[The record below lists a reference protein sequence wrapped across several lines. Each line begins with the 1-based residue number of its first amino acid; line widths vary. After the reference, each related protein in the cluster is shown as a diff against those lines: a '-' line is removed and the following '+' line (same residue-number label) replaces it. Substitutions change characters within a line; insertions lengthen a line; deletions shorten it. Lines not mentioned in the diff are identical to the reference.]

1 MQRFFKTLRK
11 LKALRSYIILLF
23 CLLGS
28 SSAWALTFTG
38 TVTDSITGETLP
50 FISIRIAGTMYGDE
64 TDIDGNF
71 SLNADDTDKLEFT
84 FLGYKTK
91 TYALNKYVNKH
102 MNVKLVP
109 TDYMLKEVQVTS
121 KNSYSK
127 KNNPAVE
134 LAKRILAQKNDNRIE
149 NANYYQRDTYEKLLL
164 GITDIKE
171 GKATKN
177 LGLSDIVSQSDTSIV
192 SGKKVLMVSLKEKTM
207 TQYYR
212 KSPNTKKQIVTGR
225 QEKGIDDQLFAEGWL
240 TTYMDEMFKDIDIYN
255 SNINIAFKPF
265 VGPLSPIATDFYK
278 FFIKDTISIDG
289 EKYINLGF
297 TPFNSSFFGFMG
309 YITVDD
315 STLAIKHV
323 NIDIPK
329 NTNINYLDGF
339 HLEQNFELNDDGIM
353 ELQDDQLTAEF
364 YLVKGTKGFYAQRSR
379 SFKDYEFNLPN
390 DSILKSFAG
399 TEKVLKDAKKQDST
413 HWQAYRTD
421 SVQLA
426 QSQVSTTLDKLQNNG
441 FVKGVLFIAELLIK
455 GYLRT
460 GDPSYFD
467 IGPIY
472 TMFSGSTIEGFRLR
486 VGGETTANL
495 SPNFFA
501 KGYMAYGFHDHKMK
515 YGLDFEY
522 SFNQKSYH
530 AREYP
535 VNSIALNYTD
545 DIRTLGENPVGSPTD
560 NWAYSI
566 KRMAIYNMMYYKQ
579 LKMQYTYEDMSG
591 FSVNPW
597 IKSETQLPTDSIRF
611 TEVGTGN
618 QFDHLVN
625 NEVGVTLRYAPK
637 EKFVQGRIYR
647 FNLKNPHPVFELT
660 HRASFK
666 DILGTN
672 YGYQTTELKYS
683 QRYFISAFGRID
695 LTVKAGKIWTGGVA
709 YPYLFSPN
717 ANTSF
722 TVMAESFS
730 QVNPLE
736 FVCDQYATIDLGI
749 STNGLLFNLIPG
761 VKKLQLREVFGF
773 KAYWGYLS
781 DKNNP
786 AFDNTLL
793 QFPGGTGTFD
803 PNRLY
808 EPYMEF
814 SVGIDNI
821 LKVLRVDYVRRINY
835 LDRPNVAANGVRVS
849 LSFTF

>member
-1 MQRFFKTLRK
+1 MGCQT
-11 LKALRSYIILLF
+11 
-23 CLLGS
+23 
-28 SSAWALTFTG
+28 AWALTFTG

-50 FISIRIAGTMYGDE
+50 FISIRIANTMYGDE

-71 SLNADDTDKLEFT
+71 SLNAEETDRLEFT

-91 TYALNKYVNKH
+91 VYSLNRYVNRH

-109 TDYMLKEVQVTS
+109 TDYMLEEVQITT

-127 KNNPAVE
+127 KNNPAVD
-134 LAKRILAQKNDNRIE
+134 LAKRILAEKNDNRIE

-164 GITDIKE
+164 GITDIKS
-171 GKATKN
+171 GKTTN
-177 LGLSDIVSQSDTSIV
+177 SLGLSEIVENGDTSII
-192 SGKKVLMVSLKEKTM
+192 SGKNVLMVSLKEKTM
-207 TQYYR
+207 QQYYR
-212 KSPNTKKQIVTGR
+212 KSPQTKKQIVTGR

-278 FFIKDTISIDG
+278 FFIKDTLQIDG

-309 YITVDD
+309 HITVND
-315 STLAIKHV
+315 STLAIKRV

-339 HLEQNFELNDDGIM
+339 HLEQTFEKNDEGIM
-353 ELQDDQLTAEF
+353 ELQNDVLTAEF
-364 YLVKGTKGFYAQRSR
+364 YLVKGTKGFYAQRTR
-379 SFKDYEFNLPN
+379 DFKNYQFNVPN
-390 DSILKSFAG
+390 DSIMKSFAG
-399 TEKVLKDAKKQDST
+399 TEMVLKNAKSQDST

-421 SVQLA
+421 SIQVA
-426 QSQVSTTLDKLQNNG
+426 QTRVNSVLDKLQNNAV
-441 FVKGVLFIAELLIK
+441 VKGILFVAELLIK

-460 GDPSYFD
+460 GDPSQFD
-467 IGPIY
+467 VGPIY

-486 VGGETTANL
+486 LGGETTANL

-501 KGYMAYGFHDHKMK
+501 KGYMAYGFHDQKIK

-535 VNSIALNYTD
+535 VNSITFNYTN
-545 DIRTLGENPVGSPTD
+545 DIKTLGEEPVGSPSD

-566 KRMAIYNMMYYKQ
+566 KRMPIYNMMYYKQ
-579 LKMQYTYEDMSG
+579 LKLQYMYEDMSG

-597 IKSETQLPTDSIRF
+597 IKTEYQIPTDSIRF
-611 TEVGTGN
+611 QPMASTNTLN
-618 QFDHLVN
+618 HLIN
-625 NEVGVTLRYAPK
+625 NEIGVKLRYAPQ

-660 HRASFK
+660 HRASFE

-672 YGYQTTELKYS
+672 YGYQITELKYS

-695 LTVKAGKIWTGGVA
+695 LTLKAGKIWTGGVP

-736 FVCDQYATIDLGI
+736 FVCDQYASIDLGI
-749 STNGLLFNLIPG
+749 ATNGLLFNLIPG

-773 KAYWGYLS
+773 KCYWGYLS

-786 AFDNTLL
+786 AYNSNLL
-793 QFPGGTGTFD
+793 QFPTGTGTFNRD
-803 PNRLY
+803 RLY

-821 LKVLRVDYVRRINY
+821 LRVLRVDYVRRINY
-835 LDRPNVAANGVRVS
+835 LDRPGVAANGVRVS

>member
-1 MQRFFKTLRK
+1 M
-11 LKALRSYIILLF
+11 KALKVHIVLLF
-23 CLLGS
+23 CLFCCL
-28 SSAWALTFTG
+28 SASALTFTG
-38 TVTDSITGETLP
+38 TVTDSITGEPLP
-50 FISIRIAGTMYGDE
+50 FISIRIANTLYGDE
-64 TDIDGNF
+64 TDLDGNF
-71 SLNADDTDKLEFT
+71 TISANETDRLEFT

-91 TYALNKYVNKH
+91 TLALNKYIDRPMH
-102 MNVKLVP
+102 VKLVS
-109 TDYMLKEVQVTS
+109 TDYMLQEVEVTS

-127 KNNPAVE
+127 KNNPAVD
-134 LAKRILAQKNDNRIE
+134 LAKRILAQKNNNRIE
-149 NANYYQRDTYEKLLL
+149 NANYYQRDTYEKLML
-164 GITDIKE
+164 GITDIKS
-171 GKATKN
+171 GKTTAN
-177 LGLSDIVSQSDTSIV
+177 LGLNEIIENADTSII
-192 SGKKVLMVSLKEKTM
+192 SGKNVLMLSLKEKTM
-207 TQYYR
+207 QQYYR
-212 KSPNTKKQIVTGR
+212 KSPETKKQIVTGR
-225 QEKGIDDQLFAEGWL
+225 LEKGIDDQLFAEGWL
-240 TTYMDEMFKDIDIYN
+240 TTFMDEMFKDIDIYD

-278 FFIKDTISIDG
+278 FFIKDTLSIDG
-289 EKYINLGF
+289 QKYINLGF

-323 NIDIPK
+323 NMDIPK

-339 HLEQNFELNDDGIM
+339 HLEQNFEQNDAGIM
-353 ELQDDQLTAEF
+353 ELKNDQLTAEF
-364 YLVKGTKGFYAQRSR
+364 YIVKDTKGFYAQRSR
-379 SFKDYEFNLPN
+379 DFKDYQFNLPN
-390 DSILKSFAG
+390 DSILRSFAG
-399 TEKVLKDAKKQDST
+399 TEMVLKDAKKQDST

-426 QSQVSTTLDKLQNNG
+426 QNKVNTTLEKLQNNPV
-441 FVKGVLFIAELLIK
+441 VKGILFIAELLIK

-460 GDPSYFD
+460 GDPSQFD

-486 VGGETTANL
+486 LGGETTAHL

-501 KGYMAYGFHDHKMK
+501 KGYMAYGFRDHKMK
-515 YGLDFEY
+515 YSLDFEY

-535 VNSIALNYTD
+535 VNSLALNYTN
-545 DIRTLGENPVGSPTD
+545 DIRTLGEDPVGSPAD

-566 KRMAIYNMMYYKQ
+566 KRMPIYNMMYYKQ
-579 LKMQYTYEDMSG
+579 LKLQYMYEDMSG

-597 IKSETQLPTDSIRF
+597 IKTEYQIPTDSIRF
-611 TEVGTGN
+611 EPVSG
-618 QFDHLVN
+618 QKPLDHLLN
-625 NEVGVTLRYAPK
+625 NEVGIKLRYAPK

-647 FNLKNPHPVFELT
+647 FNLKNPHPVFELS

-666 DILGTN
+666 DILGTS
-672 YGYQTTELKYS
+672 YGYQITEFKYS

-695 LTVKAGKIWTGGVA
+695 LTVKGGKIWTGGVP

-730 QVNPLE
+730 QANPLE
-736 FVCDQYATIDLGI
+736 FVCDQYASIDLGI
-749 STNGLLFNLIPG
+749 ATNGLLFNLIPG

-773 KAYWGYLS
+773 KCYWGHLS

-786 AFDNTLL
+786 AFDNSLL
-793 QFPGGTGTFD
+793 KFPTGTGTFD

-835 LDRPNVAANGVRVS
+835 LDRPNVSANGVRVS

>member
-1 MQRFFKTLRK
+1 
-11 LKALRSYIILLF
+11 
-23 CLLGS
+23 
-28 SSAWALTFTG
+28 
-38 TVTDSITGETLP
+38 
-50 FISIRIAGTMYGDE
+50 MYGDE
-64 TDIDGNF
+64 TDLDGNF
-71 SLNADDTDKLEFT
+71 SINAEETDRLEFT

-91 TYALNKYVNKH
+91 TYSLNKYVNRH

-109 TDYMLKEVQVTS
+109 TDYMLQEVQVTT
-121 KNSYSK
+121 KNNYSK

-134 LAKRILAQKNDNRIE
+134 LAKRILAEKNENRIE
-149 NANYYQRDTYEKLLL
+149 RADYYQRSTYEKLLL
-164 GITDIKE
+164 GITDIKS
-171 GKATKN
+171 GKTTDN
-177 LGLSDIVSQSDTSIV
+177 LGLGEIMANADTSII
-192 SGKKVLMVSLKEKTM
+192 SGKNVLMVSLKEKTM
-207 TQYYR
+207 QQYYR
-212 KSPNTKKQIVTGR
+212 KSPETKKQIVTGR
-225 QEKGIDDQLFAEGWL
+225 KEKGIDDQLFAEGWL

-278 FFIKDTISIDG
+278 FFIKDTIQIDG

-309 YITVDD
+309 YITVND
-315 STLAIKHV
+315 STLAVKHV
-323 NIDIPK
+323 NMDIPA

-339 HLEQNFELNDDGIM
+339 HLEQWFEKSDEGMM
-353 ELQDDQLTAEF
+353 ELKNDQLTAEF

-379 SFKDYEFNLPN
+379 DFKDYEFNVPN
-390 DSILKSFAG
+390 DSILRSFAG
-399 TEKVLKDAKKQDST
+399 IERELKDAKSQDST

-421 SVQLA
+421 NVDVTQDR
-426 QSQVSTTLDKLQNNG
+426 VTTALDKLQSNPI
-441 FVKGVLFIAELLIK
+441 VKGILFIAELLIK

-460 GDPSYFD
+460 GDPSMFD

-501 KGYMAYGFHDHKMK
+501 KGYMAFGFRDLKMK

-522 SFNQKSYH
+522 SFYDKSYH

-535 VNSIALNYTD
+535 VNSLAVNLTS
-545 DIRTLGENPVGSPTD
+545 DIKTLGEEPVGSPSD

-579 LKMQYTYEDMSG
+579 LKLQYMYEDMSG

-597 IKSETQLPTDSIRF
+597 IKTEYQIPTDSIRF
-611 TEVGTGN
+611 QPVSSPKPL
-618 QFDHLVN
+618 DHLLN
-625 NEVGVTLRYAPK
+625 NEVGIKLRYAPK

-666 DILGTN
+666 DVLNTT
-672 YGYQTTELKYS
+672 YGYQATEFKYS

-695 LTVKAGKIWTGGVA
+695 LTVKGGKLWTGGVP
-709 YPYLFSPN
+709 YPYLFTPN

-736 FVCDQYATIDLGI
+736 FVCDQYASIDIGI

-786 AFDNTLL
+786 AYDSSLL
-793 QFPGGTGTFD
+793 VFPTGTGTFD

-821 LKVLRVDYVRRINY
+821 LKILRVDYVRRINY
-835 LDRPNVAANGVRVS
+835 LDRPGVSANGVRVS

>member
-1 MQRFFKTLRK
+1 M
-11 LKALRSYIILLF
+11 
-23 CLLGS
+23 
-28 SSAWALTFTG
+28 WALTFTG
-38 TVTDSITGETLP
+38 SVTDSITGEPLP

-71 SLNADDTDKLEFT
+71 SLNAEDTDKLEFT

-91 TYALNKYVNKH
+91 TYALNKYVNRH

-109 TDYMLKEVQVTS
+109 TDYMLQEVQVTS

-164 GITDIKE
+164 GITDVKS
-171 GKATKN
+171 GKLTEN
-177 LGLSDIVSQSDTSIV
+177 LGLSEVVNQSDTSIV
-192 SGKKVLMVSLKEKTM
+192 SGKNILMVSLKEKTM

-212 KSPNTKKQIVTGR
+212 KSPATKKQIVTGR

-278 FFIKDTISIDG
+278 FFIKDTVSIDG

-309 YITVDD
+309 FITVDD

-339 HLEQNFELNDDGIM
+339 HLEQNFDINDQGIM

-364 YLVKGTKGFYAQRSR
+364 YLVKGTKGFYAQRTRTFS
-379 SFKDYEFNLPN
+379 DYEFNVPN
-390 DSILKSFAG
+390 DSILRSFAG
-399 TEKVLKDAKKQDST
+399 TEMVLKDAKSQDST

-421 SVQLA
+421 SIQLA
-426 QSQVSTTLDKLQNNG
+426 QNKVSTLLDKLQNNVV
-441 FVKGVLFIAELLIK
+441 VKGVLFIAELLIK

-467 IGPIY
+467 IGPFY

-486 VGGETTANL
+486 VGGETTANMN
-495 SPNFFA
+495 PNFFT
-501 KGYMAYGFHDHKMK
+501 KGYMAYGFLDHKIK

-530 AREYP
+530 AREFP
-535 VNSIALNYTD
+535 VNSIALSYTD
-545 DIRTLGENPVGSPTD
+545 DIRTLGENPVNSLTD

-566 KRMAIYNMMYYKQ
+566 KRMPIYNMMYYKQ
-579 LKMQYTYEDMSG
+579 LKLQYTYEDMSG

-597 IKSETQLPTDSIRF
+597 IK
-611 TEVGTGN
+611 TEYQTPTGN
-618 QFDHLVN
+618 IEFKIAKDGTELDHLLN
-625 NEVGVTLRYAPK
+625 NEVGIKLRYAPQ

-660 HRASFK
+660 HQASFK
-666 DILGTN
+666 DILGTS

-683 QRYFISAFGRID
+683 QRFFISAFGRID
-695 LTVKAGKIWTGGVA
+695 LTVKAGKVWTGDVP
-709 YPYLFSPN
+709 YMYLFSPN
-717 ANTSF
+717 SNTSF
-722 TVMAESFS
+722 TVMPESFS
-730 QVNPLE
+730 QANPLE
-736 FVCDQYATIDLGI
+736 FVTDQYASIDLGI

-786 AFDNTLL
+786 ANNQDLMTFPVNSGTLN
-793 QFPGGTGTFD
+793 PA
-803 PNRLY
+803 

-821 LKVLRVDYVRRINY
+821 LRVLRVDYVRRINY

>member
-1 MQRFFKTLRK
+1 MMRI
-11 LKALRSYIILLF
+11 LKAHIVLLF
-23 CLLGS
+23 CLFCCV
-28 SSAWALTFTG
+28 SAQALTFTG
-38 TVTDSITGETLP
+38 TVTDSITGEPLP
-50 FISIRIAGTMYGDE
+50 FISIRIANTMYGDE
-64 TDIDGNF
+64 TDLDGNF
-71 SLNADDTDKLEFT
+71 SLNAEETDRLEFT

-91 TYALNKYVNKH
+91 TYALNKYVNRPMH
-102 MNVKLVP
+102 VKLVP
-109 TDYMLKEVQVTS
+109 TDYMLQEVQVTS

-127 KNNPAVE
+127 KNNPAVD

-164 GITDIKE
+164 GITDIKS
-171 GKATKN
+171 GKATAN
-177 LGLSDIVSQSDTSIV
+177 LGLTEIVENGDTSLI
-192 SGKKVLMVSLKEKTM
+192 SGKNVLMVSLKEKTM
-207 TQYYR
+207 QQYYR
-212 KSPNTKKQIVTGR
+212 KSPQTKKQIVTGR
-225 QEKGIDDQLFAEGWL
+225 KEKGIDDQLFAEGWL

-289 EKYINLGF
+289 QKYINLGF

-315 STLAIKHV
+315 STLAIKRV
-323 NIDIPK
+323 NMDIPK

-339 HLEQNFELNDDGIM
+339 HLEQTFEMNDAGIM
-353 ELQDDQLTAEF
+353 ELKNDQLTAEF
-364 YLVKGTKGFYAQRSR
+364 YIVKGTKGFYAQRSR
-379 SFKDYEFNLPN
+379 DFKDYQFNVPN
-390 DSILKSFAG
+390 DSILRSFAG
-399 TEKVLKDAKKQDST
+399 TEMVLKDAKKQDST

-421 SVQLA
+421 SIQFA
-426 QSQVSTTLDKLQNNG
+426 QNQVETTLDKLQRNPV
-441 FVKGVLFIAELLIK
+441 VKGFLFIAELLIK

-460 GDPSYFD
+460 GDPSQFD

-472 TMFSGSTIEGFRLR
+472 TMFSGSTLEGFRLR

-495 SPNFFA
+495 NPNFFA
-501 KGYMAYGFHDHKMK
+501 KGYMAYGFRDNKIK

-535 VNSIALNYTD
+535 VNSVAFNYTN
-545 DIRTLGENPVGSPTD
+545 DIRTLGEDPVGSPTD

-566 KRMAIYNMMYYKQ
+566 KRMPIYNMMYYKQ
-579 LKMQYTYEDMSG
+579 LKLQYTYEDMSG
-591 FSVNPW
+591 FSINPW
-597 IKSETQLPTDSIRF
+597 IKSEYQIPTDSIRF
-611 TEVGTGN
+611 EPVSGEKPL
-618 QFDHLVN
+618 DHLLN
-625 NEVGVTLRYAPK
+625 NEVGIKLRYAPQ

-647 FNLKNPHPVFELT
+647 FNLKNPHPVFELS

-672 YGYQTTELKYS
+672 YGYQITELKYS

-695 LTVKAGKIWTGGVA
+695 LTVKGGKIWTGGVP

-736 FVCDQYATIDLGI
+736 FVCDQYASIDLGI
-749 STNGLLFNLIPG
+749 ATNGLLFNLIPG

-773 KAYWGYLS
+773 KCFWGYLS

-786 AFDNTLL
+786 AFDNSLL
-793 QFPGGTGTFD
+793 KFPTGTGTFD

-835 LDRPNVAANGVRVS
+835 LDRPNVSANGVRVS

>member
-1 MQRFFKTLRK
+1 M
-11 LKALRSYIILLF
+11 
-23 CLLGS
+23 
-28 SSAWALTFTG
+28 TFTG
-38 TVTDSITGETLP
+38 SVTDSITGEPLP
-50 FISIRIAGTMYGDE
+50 FISIRIANTMYGDE

-71 SLNADDTDKLEFT
+71 SLNAEETDKLEFT

-91 TYALNKYVNKH
+91 TYALNKYVNRH

-109 TDYMLKEVQVTS
+109 TDYMLQEVQVTS

-127 KNNPAVE
+127 KNNPAVD

-149 NANYYQRDTYEKLLL
+149 NANYYKRDTYEKLLL
-164 GITDIKE
+164 GITDVKM
-171 GKATKN
+171 GKTTN
-177 LGLSDIVSQSDTSIV
+177 SLGLGEIVSQSDTSIV
-192 SGKKVLMVSLKEKTM
+192 SGKNVLMVSLKEKTM
-207 TQYYR
+207 QQYYR
-212 KSPNTKKQIVTGR
+212 KSPSTKKQIVTGK
-225 QEKGIDDQLFAEGWL
+225 QEQGIDDQLFAEGWL

-265 VGPLSPIATDFYK
+265 VGPLSPIASDFYK

-289 EKYINLGF
+289 DKYINLGF

-329 NTNINYLDGF
+329 NTNINYLEGF
-339 HLEQNFELNDDGIM
+339 HLEQNFEQNQDGVM
-353 ELQDDQLTAEF
+353 ELKDDQLTAEF
-364 YLVKGTKGFYAQRSR
+364 YLVKGTKGFYAQRTR
-379 SFKDYEFNLPN
+379 TFQNYVFNQPN
-390 DSILKSFAG
+390 DSIMRSFAG
-399 TEKVLKDAKKQDST
+399 IEKVLKDAKAQDST
-413 HWQAYRTD
+413 HWQAFRTD

-426 QSQVSTTLDKLQNNG
+426 QSQISTTLEKLQNNWAVKSIM
-441 FVKGVLFIAELLIK
+441 FVAELLIK
-455 GYLRT
+455 GYQRT

-467 IGPIY
+467 VGPIY
-472 TMFSGSTIEGFRLR
+472 TMFSGSTLEGFRLR
-486 VGGETTANL
+486 IGGETTANL
-495 SPNFFA
+495 NPNFFA
-501 KGYMAYGFHDHKMK
+501 KGYMAYGFYDHKMK

-530 AREYP
+530 AREFP
-535 VNSIALNYTD
+535 VNSIAVNYTD
-545 DIRTLGENPVGSPTD
+545 DIRTVGEEPIASLSD

-566 KRMAIYNMMYYKQ
+566 KRMPIYTMMYYKQ
-579 LKMQYTYEDMSG
+579 LKLQYTYEDMSG
-591 FSVNPW
+591 FSINPW
-597 IKSETQLPTDSIRF
+597 IKSEYQLPTDSLYFRTASDH
-611 TEVGTGN
+611 TEL
-618 QFDHLVN
+618 DHLQN
-625 NEVGVTLRYAPK
+625 NEVGIKLRYAPQ

-660 HRASFK
+660 HKASFK
-666 DILGTN
+666 DLLGTT
-672 YGYQTTELKYS
+672 YGYQITELKYS

-695 LTVKAGKIWTGGVA
+695 LTVKGGKIWTGDVP
-709 YPYLFSPN
+709 YPYLLTPN

-736 FVCDQYATIDLGI
+736 FVCDQYASIDLGI

-786 AFDNTLL
+786 AYNSNLL
-793 QFPGGTGTFD
+793 EFPKGTGTFD
-803 PNRLY
+803 PARMY

-821 LKVLRVDYVRRINY
+821 LRVLRVDYVRRINY

>member
-1 MQRFFKTLRK
+1 MMRI
-11 LKALRSYIILLF
+11 LKAHIVLLF
-23 CLLGS
+23 SLFCCL
-28 SSAWALTFTG
+28 SAQALTFTG
-38 TVTDSITGETLP
+38 TVTDSITGEPLP
-50 FISIRIAGTMYGDE
+50 FISIRIANTMYGDE
-64 TDIDGNF
+64 TDLDGNF
-71 SLNADDTDKLEFT
+71 SLNAEETDRLEFT

-91 TYALNKYVNKH
+91 TYALNKYVNRPMH
-102 MNVKLVP
+102 VKLVP
-109 TDYMLKEVQVTS
+109 TDYMLQEVQVTS

-127 KNNPAVE
+127 KNNPAVD

-164 GITDIKE
+164 GITDIKS
-171 GKATKN
+171 GKATAN
-177 LGLSDIVSQSDTSIV
+177 LGLTEIVENGDTSLI
-192 SGKKVLMVSLKEKTM
+192 SGKNVLMVSLKEKTM
-207 TQYYR
+207 QQYYR
-212 KSPNTKKQIVTGR
+212 KSPQTKKQIVTGR
-225 QEKGIDDQLFAEGWL
+225 KEKGIDDQLFAEGWL

-289 EKYINLGF
+289 QKYINLGF

-315 STLAIKHV
+315 STLAIKRV
-323 NIDIPK
+323 NMDIPK

-339 HLEQNFELNDDGIM
+339 HLEQTFEMNDAGIM
-353 ELQDDQLTAEF
+353 ELKNDQLTAEF
-364 YLVKGTKGFYAQRSR
+364 YIVKGTKGFYAQRSR
-379 SFKDYEFNLPN
+379 DFKDYQFNVPN
-390 DSILKSFAG
+390 DSILRSFAG
-399 TEKVLKDAKKQDST
+399 TEMVLKDAKKQDST

-421 SVQLA
+421 SIQFA
-426 QSQVSTTLDKLQNNG
+426 QNQVETTLDKLQRNPV
-441 FVKGVLFIAELLIK
+441 VKGFLFIAELLIK

-460 GDPSYFD
+460 GDPSQFD

-472 TMFSGSTIEGFRLR
+472 TMFSGSTLEGFRLR

-495 SPNFFA
+495 NPNFFA
-501 KGYMAYGFHDHKMK
+501 KGYMAYGFRDNKIK

-535 VNSIALNYTD
+535 VNSVAFNYTN
-545 DIRTLGENPVGSPTD
+545 DIRTLGEDPVGSPTD

-566 KRMAIYNMMYYKQ
+566 KRMPIYNMMYYKQ
-579 LKMQYTYEDMSG
+579 LKLQYTYEDMSG
-591 FSVNPW
+591 FSINPW
-597 IKSETQLPTDSIRF
+597 IKSEYQIPTDSIRF
-611 TEVGTGN
+611 EPVSGEKPL
-618 QFDHLVN
+618 DHLLN
-625 NEVGVTLRYAPK
+625 NEVGIKLRYAPQ

-647 FNLKNPHPVFELT
+647 FNLKNPHPVFELS

-666 DILGTN
+666 NILGTN
-672 YGYQTTELKYS
+672 YGYQITELKYS

-695 LTVKAGKIWTGGVA
+695 LTVKGGKIWTGGVP

-736 FVCDQYATIDLGI
+736 FVCDQYASIDLGI
-749 STNGLLFNLIPG
+749 ATNGLLFNLIPG

-773 KAYWGYLS
+773 KCFWGYLS

-786 AFDNTLL
+786 AFDNSLL
-793 QFPGGTGTFD
+793 KFPTGTGTFD

-835 LDRPNVAANGVRVS
+835 LDRPNVSANGVRVS

>member
-1 MQRFFKTLRK
+1 
-11 LKALRSYIILLF
+11 
-23 CLLGS
+23 
-28 SSAWALTFTG
+28 
-38 TVTDSITGETLP
+38 
-50 FISIRIAGTMYGDE
+50 
-64 TDIDGNF
+64 
-71 SLNADDTDKLEFT
+71 
-84 FLGYKTK
+84 
-91 TYALNKYVNKH
+91 
-102 MNVKLVP
+102 
-109 TDYMLKEVQVTS
+109 
-121 KNSYSK
+121 
-127 KNNPAVE
+127 
-134 LAKRILAQKNDNRIE
+134 
-149 NANYYQRDTYEKLLL
+149 
-164 GITDIKE
+164 
-171 GKATKN
+171 
-177 LGLSDIVSQSDTSIV
+177 
-192 SGKKVLMVSLKEKTM
+192 
-207 TQYYR
+207 
-212 KSPNTKKQIVTGR
+212 
-225 QEKGIDDQLFAEGWL
+225 
-240 TTYMDEMFKDIDIYN
+240 
-255 SNINIAFKPF
+255 
-265 VGPLSPIATDFYK
+265 
-278 FFIKDTISIDG
+278 
-289 EKYINLGF
+289 
-297 TPFNSSFFGFMG
+297 
-309 YITVDD
+309 
-315 STLAIKHV
+315 
-323 NIDIPK
+323 
-329 NTNINYLDGF
+329 
-339 HLEQNFELNDDGIM
+339 
-353 ELQDDQLTAEF
+353 
-364 YLVKGTKGFYAQRSR
+364 
-379 SFKDYEFNLPN
+379 
-390 DSILKSFAG
+390 
-399 TEKVLKDAKKQDST
+399 
-413 HWQAYRTD
+413 
-421 SVQLA
+421 
-426 QSQVSTTLDKLQNNG
+426 
-441 FVKGVLFIAELLIK
+441 

-761 VKKLQLREVFGF
+761 VKKLQLREVLGF